1 MKRNETRPL
10 YEILLHE
17 TKKSNYFDLST
28 TSNDI
33 KVNGYE
39 GANSSLIRLTLRAF
53 AAAGSK
59 LGFRPIWHPQ
69 RPGLPSKMGMNL
81 VFEVEPGSNR
91 PSYRPGFQKIDS
103 A

>member
-10 YEILLHE
+10 YEIPLHE

-39 GANSSLIRLTLRAF
+39 GANSSLIRLTLS
-53 AAAGSK
+53 SK
-59 LGFRPIWHPQ
+59 TIIKLSI
-69 RPGLPSKMGMNL
+69 
-81 VFEVEPGSNR
+81 
-91 PSYRPGFQKIDS
+91 
-103 A
+103 